1 MIAQVEVPHKP
12 SCPLVFVL
20 KQEAVLRSL
29 PLTRLRRSTLFVD
42 VLSVKLFPKMLFL
55 SVLPPE
61 VGQRAAV

>member
-1 MIAQVEVPHKP
+1 M
-12 SCPLVFVL
+12 
-20 KQEAVLRSL
+20 LRSL

-61 VGQRAAV
+61 VCRQAVPAAAA